1 MRVLRPVAPSPS
13 GVMGLNR
20 LLGTAQS
27 AGTPPSRPA
36 ARTGH
41 APDVEQILREK
52 AALPRTGDPRVL
64 GQLEVGL
71 VELLDVDVL
80 ERQHPHVAHEP
91 RRAVHVP
98 DPGVGELQ
106 LEVDLSPGLAHLQVD
121 GVGEVEAPLGL
132 HHVGELPDDVAV
144 LAIELQLHLG
154 LVLLEVLGA
163 HRSSSGAR
171 PSTSDMSPS
180 STMPTGAVTWSPLAA
195 CASRALRTLTNRIR
209 CSGHG
214 PCRSSAAL
222 WTSVM

>member
-1 MRVLRPVAPSPS
+1 MWNS
-13 GVMGLNR
+13 
-20 LLGTAQS
+20 
-27 AGTPPSRPA
+27 
-36 ARTGH
+36 GH
-41 APDVEQILREK
+41 AWLV
-52 AALPRTGDPRVL
+52 
-64 GQLEVGL
+64 GQLEVRL
-71 VELLDVDVL
+71 VQLLDVDVL

-91 RRAVHVP
+91 GRSVHVP
-98 DPGVGELQ
+98 DPGVGELE
-106 LEVDLSPGLAHLQVD
+106 LEVDLSPGLPHLQVD

-132 HHVGELPDDVAV
+132 HHVGELPHDVPV

-180 STMPTGAVTWSPLAA
+180 STMPTGAVTWTPRAA

-214 PCRSSAAL
+214 PCRSRAAL
-222 WTSVM
+222 CTSVM